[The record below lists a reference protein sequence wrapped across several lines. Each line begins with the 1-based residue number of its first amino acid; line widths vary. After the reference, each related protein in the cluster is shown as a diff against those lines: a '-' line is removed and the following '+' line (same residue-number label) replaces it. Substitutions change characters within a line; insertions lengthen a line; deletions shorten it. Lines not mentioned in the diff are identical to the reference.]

1 MQLGAGGQVTA
12 MHLSGTSD
20 DGPLEFLLVDDMFY
34 VANEDDSGALVW
46 TGASVLEDANAELLA
61 AVLSGNIFLNAFATR
76 GVFTPTRADDQT
88 MSDQAMIV
96 FESDVDLVSFLS
108 TPTMLNL
115 IGDVIDNVPG
125 ESLGA
130 SDGGSLGQATDA
142 DLEGAIQLLPIL
154 LNVDTVEVALWV
166 GAEDGLV
173 HHVDMLIDVVL
184 DATMIDPELGE
195 VGFRLE
201 VTSTLD
207 GHGGDYDFSAPA
219 DFAPLDT
226 STFDLIPVDAFN
238 MGGGPTENISDA
250 ERYAVEESI
259 SYGETV
265 SGTLSDGNT
274 QDVWGFE
281 AEAGDVV
288 TIVLKAAQ
296 VESSLDTQIYL
307 RDDEGA
313 ELAFND
319 DHDGTRTD
327 LAIFDSLVSAFEIP
341 ADGSYRIVATWL
353 TETRDGDYELT
364 LEVVE

>member
-1 MQLGAGGQVTA
+1 
-12 MHLSGTSD
+12 
-20 DGPLEFLLVDDMFY
+20 
-34 VANEDDSGALVW
+34 VANEEVW

-76 GVFTPTRADDQT
+76 GVFTPTRTDDQSMGNQT
-88 MSDQAMIV
+88 MIV
-96 FESDVDLVSFLS
+96 FESDIDLVSFLS

-115 IGDVIDNVPG
+115 LGDALQSVPA
-125 ESLGA
+125 ESFGGDGLGT
-130 SDGGSLGQATDA
+130 ATDA

-154 LNVDTVEVALWV
+154 LDVDRVEVALWV
-166 GAEDGLV
+166 GADDGLI

-207 GHGGDYDFSAPA
+207 GHGADYDFSAPA

-238 MGGGPTENISDA
+238 MGGGPAENISDA
-250 ERYAVEESI
+250 ERYAVEETI

-281 AEAGDVV
+281 GAAGDVV
-288 TIVLKAAQ
+288 TIVLRAAQ

-307 RDDEGA
+307 RDGQGV

-341 ADGSYRIVATWL
+341 ADGDYRIVATWL

-364 LEVVE
+364 LEVAE